1 MYVEKT
7 AANRNFLNSFWT
19 RVQEPQGSTNMNFEF
34 NQSQTTS
41 SNGTTKIRTANDLLV
56 QYDLEQGGVSPSISV
71 RRWTGSQWGPAT
83 DLSSASDATAGIN
96 ITAITSANSDGLG
109 ALSARTFGEAQLDL
123 DELLGSS
130 TTCTSF
136 GSAYLKSRSSAQFN
150 SALKDFIAPQSVQI
164 SNCGGVKIIKQ
175 DDNGDALN
183 GAEFTL
189 FQNGNATTF
198 KCTTANDGTCTIN
211 NVPTGDY
218 VVHETKTPPGF
229 DPAPDQSVHVTA
241 GSTATVGP
249 LTDTRQTG
257 AINVTKVRKVADGGN
272 NSTRPHT
279 GVTFEVLGT
288 GKSGTT
294 QLDAMGNATVC
305 FDGLPV
311 GSSTRCTRPFPCGY
325 HGEGDKTV
333 AVTKAASCSDASYS
347 GNSVTFKNTPLTDLT
362 ITATPQDSGATES
375 KISCTGLTPTSDGTN
390 SADFD
395 GLEPGTYNCTVVV
408 DP

>member
-311 GSSTRCTRPFPCGY
+311 GSSTRCTRPFP
-325 HGEGDKTV
+325 
-333 AVTKAASCSDASYS
+333 
-347 GNSVTFKNTPLTDLT
+347 P
-362 ITATPQDSGATES
+362 ATTGRATRRS
-375 KISCTGLTPTSDGTN
+375 P
-390 SADFD
+390 
-395 GLEPGTYNCTVVV
+395 
-408 DP
+408 